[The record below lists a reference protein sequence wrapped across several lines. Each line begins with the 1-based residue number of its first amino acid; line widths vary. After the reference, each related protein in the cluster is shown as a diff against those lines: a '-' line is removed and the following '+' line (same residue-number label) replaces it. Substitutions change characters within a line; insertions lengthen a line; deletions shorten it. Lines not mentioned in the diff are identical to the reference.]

1 MFRIKN
7 DYLCT
12 KIVISLSTITFQAE
26 ISEADFPIFEVLFSK
41 FKIKPLILER
51 KEDDTKMSKEDF
63 LAMVD
68 QSRDRKEVKIS
79 REEMRQR
86 LLK

>member
-1 MFRIKN
+1 M
-7 DYLCT
+7 
-12 KIVISLSTITFQAE
+12 STITFQAE

-41 FKIKPLILER
+41 FTIKPLILER

-79 REEMRQR
+79 REKMRQR

>member
-1 MFRIKN
+1 MN
-7 DYLCT
+7 
-12 KIVISLSTITFQAE
+12 TITFQAE

-41 FKIKPLILER
+41 FKIKPPILEK

-68 QSRDRKEVKIS
+68 QSRAKKEVKIS

>member
-1 MFRIKN
+1 MN
-7 DYLCT
+7 
-12 KIVISLSTITFQAE
+12 TITFQAE

-79 REEMRQR
+79 REKMRQR

>member
-1 MFRIKN
+1 M
-7 DYLCT
+7 
-12 KIVISLSTITFQAE
+12 STITFQAE
-26 ISEADFPIFEVLFSK
+26 IGEADFPIFEVLFSK

>member
-1 MFRIKN
+1 MSI
-7 DYLCT
+7 
-12 KIVISLSTITFQAE
+12 ITFQAE
-26 ISEADFPIFEVLFSK
+26 ISEEDFPIFEVLFSK
-41 FKIKPLILER
+41 FKIKLLILER

>member
-1 MFRIKN
+1 M
-7 DYLCT
+7 
-12 KIVISLSTITFQAE
+12 STITFQAE

-79 REEMRQR
+79 RKEMRQR

>member
-68 QSRDRKEVKIS
+68 QSRAKKEVKIS

>member
-1 MFRIKN
+1 MSI
-7 DYLCT
+7 
-12 KIVISLSTITFQAE
+12 ITFQAE
-26 ISEADFPIFEVLFSK
+26 ISEEDFPIFEVLFSK
-41 FKIKPLILER
+41 FKIKLLILER

-79 REEMRQR
+79 REKMRQR

>member
-1 MFRIKN
+1 MI
-7 DYLCT
+7 L
-12 KIVISLSTITFQAE
+12 L
-26 ISEADFPIFEVLFSK
+26 
-41 FKIKPLILER
+41 FKIKSLTSFKPLILER
-51 KEDDTKMSKEDF
+51 KGDDTKMSKEDF